1 MKQISRDT
9 LKHMI
14 DTETDFVL
22 IDARGHEAYA
32 EEHIPGAVSI
42 PSDHI
47 GEHLIRDYRKERTYV
62 TYCSGWDCEAST
74 IAAEKLN
81 RFGFKK
87 TLVFRG
93 GLEDWK
99 DIGLPTEKGA

>member
-1 MKQISRDT
+1 MRHISRDT
-9 LKHMI
+9 LRQMI

-32 EEHIPGAVSI
+32 EEHIPGAVSM

-47 GEHLIRDYRKERTYV
+47 GEHLIRDYGRERTYV
-62 TYCSGWDCEAST
+62 TYCSGRDCEACT
-74 IAAEKLN
+74 IAAEKLD

-87 TLVFRG
+87 TLIFKG
-93 GLEDWK
+93 GLEEWK
-99 DIGLPTEKGA
+99 AAGLLTDKGA